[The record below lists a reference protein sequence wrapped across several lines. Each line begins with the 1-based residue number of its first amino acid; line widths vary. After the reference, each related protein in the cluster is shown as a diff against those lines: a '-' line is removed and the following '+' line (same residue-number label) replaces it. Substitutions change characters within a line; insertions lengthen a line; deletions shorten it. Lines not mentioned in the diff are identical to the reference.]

1 MQKLKM
7 ESTMK
12 KTLILLLLSFQF
24 SFAQE
29 FKVDGNL
36 KVTGKIDAQNQPI
49 TNVGNPTEGFDAVNL
64 STLSSFLGSDDN
76 YDYKIRYLLIDG
88 VGTNTSLA
96 TSTYFWR
103 LEENFSP
110 RYKSSWYA
118 EYESIISDGFKIY
131 STPTNGINGWWVFA
145 KKKE

>member
-1 MQKLKM
+1 
-7 ESTMK
+7 MK

-96 TSTYFWR
+96 TR
-103 LEENFSP
+103 PLP
-110 RYKSSWYA
+110 R
-118 EYESIISDGFKIY
+118 E
-131 STPTNGINGWWVFA
+131 
-145 KKKE
+145 

>member
-1 MQKLKM
+1 MKKLKM

-29 FKVDGNL
+29 LKVDGNL

-64 STLSSFLGSDDN
+64 STLSSLIGLDAN
-76 YDYKIRYLLIDG
+76 YDYKIRYVSIDNMT
-88 VGTNTSLA
+88 VNTSYA
-96 TSTYFWR
+96 TTTYFWK
-103 LEENFSP
+103 LEENFNP
-110 RYKSSWYA
+110 RYRSSWYI
-118 EYESIISDGFKIY
+118 EYETIISDGYKLY
-131 STPTNGINGWWVFA
+131 STAGDANGWWIFA

>member
-1 MQKLKM
+1 
-7 ESTMK
+7 MK
-12 KTLILLLLSFQF
+12 KTLMLLLLSFQF

-49 TNVGNPTEGFDAVNL
+49 TNVGNPIEGFDAVNL
-64 STLSSFLGSDDN
+64 STLSSLIGSDAN
-76 YDYKIRYLLIDG
+76 YDYKIRFVAVDNMQI
-88 VGTNTSLA
+88 NTGSS
-96 TSTYFWR
+96 TTTYFWR
-103 LEENFSP
+103 LEENFNP
-110 RYKSSWYA
+110 KYKSSWYA